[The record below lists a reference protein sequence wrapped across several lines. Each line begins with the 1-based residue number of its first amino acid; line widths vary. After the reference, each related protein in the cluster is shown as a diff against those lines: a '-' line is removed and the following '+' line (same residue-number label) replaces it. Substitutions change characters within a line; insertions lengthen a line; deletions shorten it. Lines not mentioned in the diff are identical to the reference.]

1 MAYATERTLILKSKG
16 WRYHKAGWE
25 EVFKPISDTCLTS
38 EGSSHASWSGHIH
51 NTQVVDL
58 PIIDSLNP
66 RPPYL
71 PLAIPEDLAP
81 RLKRLHGDPITWW
94 VGQFLKY
101 LLRMQPDTQNMLDAG
116 RQKLGFKKPIV
127 GVHVRRTDK
136 VGTEASLHSIE
147 EYMTWVDDYFN
158 KLEMSQSV
166 DKRRVF
172 LASDDPKVID
182 EARKKYPNYEI
193 IGDPDV
199 ARMAAVSTRYTDS
212 SLNGIIMDIHLLSMC
227 DHLVCTF
234 SSQVCR
240 VGKCWK
246 QNIKFC

>member
-25 EVFKPISDTCLTS
+25 EVFKPLSETCMTPD
-38 EGSSHASWSGHIH
+38 GSSHASWSGQHSA
-51 NTQVVDL
+51 QVIDL

-81 RLKRLHGDPITWW
+81 RLSRLHGDPIVWW

-101 LLRMQPDTQNMLDAG
+101 LLRTQPDTQAMLTIG
-116 RQKLGFKKPIV
+116 QEKLGFKKPIV

-147 EYMTWVDDYFN
+147 EYMTSVDDYYQQ
-158 KLEMSQSV
+158 LEMTEMV
-166 DKRRVF
+166 EKRRVF
-172 LASDDPKVID
+172 LASDDPKVK
-182 EARKKYPNYEI
+182 RNLLPNEPAETLNKFISY
-193 IGDPDV
+193 
-199 ARMAAVSTRYTDS
+199 RSLTRLAKSIRNT
-212 SLNGIIMDIHLLSMC
+212 
-227 DHLVCTF
+227 
-234 SSQVCR
+234 
-240 VGKCWK
+240 K
-246 QNIKFC
+246 

>member
-25 EVFKPISDTCLTS
+25 EVFKPLSDTCLSS

-51 NTQVVDL
+51 NTQVVEL

-81 RLKRLHGDPITWW
+81 RLKRLHGDPIVWW

-101 LLRMQPDTQNMLDAG
+101 LLRMQPETQNMLDAA

-127 GVHVRRTDK
+127 GLHVRRTDK
-136 VGTEASLHSIE
+136 VGTE
-147 EYMTWVDDYFN
+147 V
-158 KLEMSQSV
+158 K
-166 DKRRVF
+166 
-172 LASDDPKVID
+172 
-182 EARKKYPNYEI
+182 
-193 IGDPDV
+193 
-199 ARMAAVSTRYTDS
+199 
-212 SLNGIIMDIHLLSMC
+212 HLLLIDRKIEQSP
-227 DHLVCTF
+227 H
-234 SSQVCR
+234 
-240 VGKCWK
+240 
-246 QNIKFC
+246 